1 MRSPAVIKVALVT
14 LVAWAS
20 PALAAAATL
29 SVLEAPVANAAAPA
43 PTITAV
49 AAGGYHSCALTSA
62 GGVKCWGYNNSG
74 QLGNGTTMNSFSPVD
89 VVGLAS
95 GVTAIAAGYYHSCA
109 VLSSGG
115 AKCWG
120 SNEYGQLGNGPRDG
134 GPHPDSLTP
143 VNVLRADSLSP
154 VEIMS
159 GVAAIS
165 AGGLDTCVLTSV
177 GGVQCWGAND
187 SGQLGY
193 GKPTDFGIPWP
204 VDVVEL
210 GSGVTAIATGPDHT
224 CAVAGG
230 QVKCWGNN
238 GGGQLGDGSTTSTST
253 PVIVSG
259 LDGTVTSLA
268 TGYDHTCALMSTGEV
283 KCWGANAHGQLGDG
297 TADPRFSPVGVLGL
311 ASGIRAIGAGA
322 AAEHTCGLM
331 NTGGVMCWGY
341 NAYGQLG
348 DGSAS
353 DRSAPVNVV
362 GLVGDAEAV
371 AVGYYHSCALTREG
385 GVMCWGD
392 NYAGGLG
399 DGSTIDSNVPVSV
412 GFTTQGLPQT
422 DAADPA
428 AHEVL
433 ADPRL
438 LPLLAG
444 SAAWIATLVRRRTN
458 HEADLPT
465 VSSAPT
471 L

>member
-1 MRSPAVIKVALVT
+1 MIRVTLAT

-29 SVLEAPVANAAAPA
+29 SFLEAPVANAAAPA

-62 GGVKCWGYNNSG
+62 GGVKCWGYNDSG
-74 QLGNGTTMNSFSPVD
+74 QLGNGTTTNSFSPVD
-89 VVGLAS
+89 VSGLAS

-120 SNEYGQLGNGPRDG
+120 SNEFGQLGNGPRDG

-143 VNVLRADSLSP
+143 VDVLRADSVSP

-165 AGGLDTCVLTSV
+165 TGGLDTCVLTSV
-177 GGVQCWGAND
+177 GGLQCWGAND
-187 SGQLGY
+187 AGQLGY

-204 VDVVEL
+204 VGVVDL
-210 GSGVTAIATGPDHT
+210 GSGVTAIAAGPDHT
-224 CAVAGG
+224 CAVAAGG

-238 GGGQLGDGSTTSTST
+238 GGGQLGDGSTSSTST
-253 PVIVSG
+253 PVNVSG
-259 LDGTVTSLA
+259 LDGTVTSFA
-268 TGYDHTCALMSTGEV
+268 MGYDHTCALMSTGEV
-283 KCWGANAHGQLGDG
+283 NCWGANAHGQLGDG
-297 TADPRFSPVGVLGL
+297 TADPRFSPVDVSGL
-311 ASGIRAIGAGA
+311 ASGMRAIGAGA
-322 AAEHTCGLM
+322 AAEHTCALT
-331 NTGGVMCWGY
+331 NTGGVKCWGY

-348 DGSAS
+348 NGSATDS
-353 DRSAPVNVV
+353 SAPVDVV
-362 GLVGDAEAV
+362 GLMRGAEAV
-371 AVGYYHSCALTREG
+371 AVGYYHSCALTSEG
-385 GVMCWGD
+385 GVMCWGH

-412 GFTTQGLPQT
+412 GFATQGLPQT
-422 DAADPA
+422 DAAEPGA
-428 AHEVL
+428 REVR
-433 ADPRL
+433 ADPPL

-444 SAAWIATLVRRRTN
+444 SAAGIAMLVRRRTYR
-458 HEADLPT
+458 EADLPNS
-465 VSSAPT
+465 SSAPT